1 MTAGTGE
8 RAAATPATAVARPA
22 RRQAGWRRTGRTVGR
37 YAGAILLAAWVLF
50 PMYLLT
56 VGAFSASSAIYQYPR
71 ALLPH
76 LSLGTMR
83 FFLDSAGVP
92 TALGRSVIVAG
103 ITAMLAMAVGAPAG
117 YALARFRFRFR
128 GSYRV
133 TIVSTRAF
141 PVVVLSIPL
150 AVFFLQWGIYD
161 TIWAVAL
168 MHTALTLPF
177 VVLITS
183 SVFDS
188 VAVDLEEAAQVF
200 GCGRLGA
207 FVRVVVPLTIP
218 GLAAAGAFSVL
229 MSYNEVFAASILTL
243 ERPTLPALVLNA
255 LSDSPNPYKY
265 AAAWLLMAPTFIFI
279 FLIRRY
285 ILGFGTQS
293 QL

>member
-1 MTAGTGE
+1 MTVRTDERKGTGTSQAPTVR
-8 RAAATPATAVARPA
+8 RAQ
-22 RRQAGWRRTGRTVGR
+22 RRAGRTVGR
-37 YAGAILLAAWVLF
+37 YAGAFLLAVWVLF

-56 VGAFSASSAIYQYPR
+56 IGTFSAPSAIYQYPR
-71 ALLPH
+71 SLLPG
-76 LSLGTMR
+76 LSLATMR
-83 FFLDSAGVP
+83 FFLGSAGVP
-92 TALGRSVIVAG
+92 AALGRSVIVAG
-103 ITAMLAMAVGAPAG
+103 ITAVLAMAVGAPAG
-117 YALARFRFRFR
+117 YALARFRFRLQ

-133 TIVSTRAF
+133 TILSTRSF

-161 TIWAVAL
+161 TVWAVAL
-168 MHTALTLPF
+168 MHTALALPF

-183 SVFDS
+183 SVFDG

-207 FVRVVVPLTIP
+207 FLRVVVPLTIP
-218 GLAAAGAFSVL
+218 GLAAAGAFTVL

-243 ERPTLPALVLNA
+243 EHPTLPALVLNA

-265 AAAWLLMAPTFIFI
+265 AAAWLLMAPTFAFI

-285 ILGFGTQS
+285 ILGFGVQS